1 MMASPL
7 LQQPQPSS
15 QPQGVSTYR
24 RTVSKTPR
32 LVVTGLVLS
41 VGLVAPFIVYN
52 QLLNV
57 MDKESQSW
65 LIYHPVLMTAGVITI
80 PLAAV
85 LQQRLFGYTSNK
97 IHMYA
102 MISSAFIALVGL
114 YVIISHKISKNET
127 HFRYAHDILGLVWLG
142 LVLQQGLGGWLAMDP
157 DNRLRWFSPASG
169 VSNTKRFVF
178 MRRVHTIGGRGIL
191 IVGYVTAFLGWL
203 FFFSTDWVRI
213 TLMAVA
219 LSTLIAISLYDPI
232 MDFVAYAKARL
243 PGLRVGRGA

>member
-1 MMASPL
+1 M
-7 LQQPQPSS
+7 
-15 QPQGVSTYR
+15 
-24 RTVSKTPR
+24 
-32 LVVTGLVLS
+32 
-41 VGLVAPFIVYN
+41 F
-52 QLLNV
+52 
-57 MDKESQSW
+57 
-65 LIYHPVLMTAGVITI
+65 
-80 PLAAV
+80 
-85 LQQRLFGYTSNK
+85 
-97 IHMYA
+97 
-102 MISSAFIALVGL
+102 
-114 YVIISHKISKNET
+114 
-127 HFRYAHDILGLVWLG
+127 
-142 LVLQQGLGGWLAMDP
+142 P